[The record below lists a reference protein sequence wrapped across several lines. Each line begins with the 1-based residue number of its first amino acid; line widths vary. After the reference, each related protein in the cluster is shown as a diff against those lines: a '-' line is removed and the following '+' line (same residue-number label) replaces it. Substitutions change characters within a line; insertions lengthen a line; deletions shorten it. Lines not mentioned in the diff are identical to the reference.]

1 MSGKPTLVAPL
12 AAAHTFNVGPDV
24 VAPESAQ
31 RRTIFTSRCR
41 TECHVNEAETN
52 QMKNSMMKTQRRDFL
67 KIGSLAAASIAIAAR
82 VGRPARAAEPHVDE
96 KDATAQ
102 SLGYKHDATKVDKA
116 KFAKYKAGE
125 ACANCQLYQGKPGGA
140 WGPCPIFGGKE
151 VSAKGWCS
159 AYVKKA

>member
-1 MSGKPTLVAPL
+1 
-12 AAAHTFNVGPDV
+12 
-24 VAPESAQ
+24 
-31 RRTIFTSRCR
+31 
-41 TECHVNEAETN
+41 
-52 QMKNSMMKTQRRDFL
+52 MKHRMMKIQRRDFL
-67 KIGSLAAASIAIAAR
+67 KFGAFAVASIAIAAG
-82 VGRPARAAEPHVDE
+82 VGKPGQAAEPHVDE

-125 ACANCQLYQGKPGGA
+125 TCANCQLYQGKPGEA
-140 WGPCPIFGGKE
+140 WGPCPIFTGKE